1 MLLAAVSKVYEQPP
15 AAMLSKLF
23 GFMVRPGSGVLSSW
37 IDRMPMDV
45 DRETGG
51 LLLNHGTVTSL
62 LLEFA
67 AQLWGNSHSMQAMPQ
82 AALAAVELHYVAFVS
97 AYRTADLD
105 EACAHLKVLV
115 ALAHQKTSAVADRFY
130 QLQCVEM
137 LVCASL
143 H

>member
-45 DRETGG
+45 DRETGA
-51 LLLNHGTVTSL
+51 L

-97 AYRTADLD
+97 AYRAADLD
-105 EACAHLKVLV
+105 EASAHLKVLV
-115 ALAHQKTSAVADRFY
+115 ALAHKKTSAVTDRFY